1 VKPVVNI
8 KTPFLTVDGII
19 NIQNEKGQFTGIVLI
34 ERKYP
39 PIGLALPG
47 GFVDYGETVE
57 KAVIREMKEETGLDV
72 IILRQFHVYS
82 DPSRDERQ
90 HTVSVVFECTARGT
104 PIGQD
109 DAKKALVIPYN
120 EIPFEKLVFDHGK
133 ILKDYLKSSKVIFR

>member
-1 VKPVVNI
+1 MKPVVNI

>member
-1 VKPVVNI
+1 MKPVVNV

-19 NIQNEKGQFTGIVLI
+19 NIQNEAGEFKGIVLI

-57 KAVIREMKEETGLDV
+57 KALIREMKEETGLDV

-82 DPSRDERQ
+82 DPSRDPRQ
-90 HTVSVVFECTARGT
+90 HTVSVVFECVARGT
-104 PIGQD
+104 PKGQD
-109 DAKKALVIPYN
+109 DAKKAIVVPYK

-133 ILKDYLKSSKVIFR
+133 ILHDYLNDPKAIFR